1 MIGRRATP
9 STPVVDKP
17 KGFDDFEV
25 RLGDVMRGERATLGR
40 SLLDVQRELKIKATY
55 IAAIEN
61 CDVSAFESQGFIAGY
76 VRSYARYLGLDPEW
90 AYVTFCAEAGFAPA
104 HGMAS
109 AASSPRAPRT
119 IASGALGRG
128 GLRDPFADPNAT
140 FVPRGESL
148 FSRVEPGAVGSI
160 LVLVALIGAIGYG
173 GWSVLQEVQRVQL
186 APVDQAPVVVAEIDP
201 LGNVSGDAPLVRS
214 APASNEASADE
225 ADPVAT
231 AQSYDRLYRPDALD
245 VPVLVARD
253 GPIAGI
259 DPRAGTIAAATEQAI
274 DDAVAIAAAEAA
286 GTGTPVQVVEAGAP
300 GVELL
305 AVRPSWVRVQAADGT
320 VLFEKILDAGERYV
334 VPKLEEPPVLRA
346 GNSGSVYFA
355 VNGQTFGPAAPGA
368 QVVKNVALS
377 PEALTATYQLAD
389 LSVDPD
395 LAAIVAVA
403 EAVPAEDAQPVI
415 D

>member
-1 MIGRRATP
+1 MIGRRSQP
-9 STPVVDKP
+9 SAPVVDKP

-76 VRSYARYLGLDPEW
+76 IRSYARYLGLDPEW
-90 AYVTFCAEAGFAPA
+90 AYAKFCAEAGFATS
-104 HGMAS
+104 HGMAT
-109 AASSPRAPRT
+109 AASTPRAQRT
-119 IASGALGRG
+119 IAAAAMNRSALK
-128 GLRDPFADPNAT
+128 DPFADPNAT
-140 FVPRGESL
+140 FIPRGESL
-148 FSRVEPGAVGSI
+148 LSRIEPGAVGSM

-201 LGNVSGDAPLVRS
+201 LGNVSQEAPQIRS
-214 APASNEASADE
+214 APASTADADAGE
-225 ADPVAT
+225 DPVLAG
-231 AQSYDRLYRPDALD
+231 AQGYDRLYRPQALD
-245 VPVLVARD
+245 VPVMVARD

-259 DPRAGTIAAATEQAI
+259 DPRNGGLGGN
-274 DDAVAIAAAEAA
+274 AEAA
-286 GTGTPVQVVEAGAP
+286 ITAAVGEALNPQEGLVQVVEADAP
-300 GVELL
+300 AVELL
-305 AVRPSWVRVQAADGT
+305 AVRPSWVRVQSAEGT
-320 VLFEKILDAGERYV
+320 VLFEKVLDAGERYV
-334 VPKLEEPPVLRA
+334 VPQMEAPAVLRA

-377 PEALTATYQLAD
+377 PEALTASYQLAD
-389 LSVDPD
+389 LTVDPD
-395 LAAIVAVA
+395 LAAIVALA
-403 EAVPAEDAQPVI
+403 EATPEATPLPVA